1 MLFSFGYLINLPLG
15 DNNANILYGSSGNDV
30 LEGRGGADTLYG
42 DAGFDIASWQ
52 SYPSAI
58 YASIRESYANDGD
71 SLNSIEGLIGSV
83 YNDILVGSTGD
94 NTFDGLAGNDYIV
107 TGGGNDVVTLG
118 PGNDVLIISYPQTTV
133 DIKDFSILEDRID
146 LRMYRDIRDFS
157 KLVITDDGVDSTI
170 TLICVLLLQKP
181 TITIR
186 NVKATQLSSS
196 NFILG
201 IFSVSS

>member
-1 MLFSFGYLINLPLG
+1 M
-15 DNNANILYGSSGNDV
+15 
-30 LEGRGGADTLYG
+30 
-42 DAGFDIASWQ
+42 
-52 SYPSAI
+52 
-58 YASIRESYANDGD
+58 
-71 SLNSIEGLIGSV
+71 
-83 YNDILVGSTGD
+83 VGSTGD
-94 NTFDGLAGNDYIV
+94 NSFDGLAGNDYIV

-118 PGNDVLIISYPQTTV
+118 PGSDVLIISYPQTTV

-186 NVKATQLSSS
+186 NVKATQLTVA

-201 IFSVSS
+201 IFSVNS